1 MGSICS
7 VSVHWGLITLVRA
20 MLKHSSIART
30 RVLSCDDNK
39 NTTLTLLTY
48 FFYPG
53 IIFLVKVVYKT
64 VAWLI
69 LLHKPHQ
76 SREKN
81 FLIIKTFWCCWI
93 KSEEPNFATLM
104 KAVKWWLLK
113 GGCQLS
119 DERNF
124 TSILPLT
131 LVLTSISASA
141 PSWPGS
147 SCCQSPESSSLS
159 CSWRPVTAGI
169 VTTVHWKVIDQ
180 NLTESNQ

>member
-69 LLHKPHQ
+69 LLHEPHQ
-76 SREKN
+76 SKEKN

-124 TSILPLT
+124 TSICHSLLYWLRYRPALHPGLGLHVVNLQSQVLF
-131 LVLTSISASA
+131 LVHDVQWLLWLSRLSA
-141 PSWPGS
+141 G
-147 SCCQSPESSSLS
+147 
-159 CSWRPVTAGI
+159 R
-169 VTTVHWKVIDQ
+169 
-180 NLTESNQ
+180 